1 MKDLTM
7 TREILLEKTA
17 FIRGK
22 FYSVEKDDPTLKALH
37 EELFKLSNE
46 ILSADEKRLSEID
59 IIFSFADK
67 VIAKIRG
74 DYDES
79 K

>member
-22 FYSVEKDDPTLKALH
+22 FYSVEKDNVTLKAFH
-37 EELFKLSNE
+37 DELFKVSNE
-46 ILSADEKRLSEID
+46 ILTADEKRLAEID
-59 IIFSFADK
+59 AIFSFADK
-67 VIAKIRG
+67 VMEHVRG
-74 DYDES
+74 ENNES